1 MAIIERLKKKLLN
14 SLEKI
19 FDFEVHVLIF
29 EDFLNYKSTLIE
41 ELLLTKAKTNPI
53 KYKALEKVDIE
64 LFKGENFLTSIKNN
78 IIKGTP
84 LSKLDDSFKIIEAKN
99 QKREVEILVNQIVH
113 SLQKNNLKLSEIAIT
128 SLQESF
134 NEYLPYIEECLNKYE
149 IEYSVLSYNNLSKG
163 ESIIALKRLMDLF
176 ISKNEKISNFSRK
189 EVFNLLS
196 NNKVMKKFN
205 ISTSELNYLI
215 EFSDAMNI
223 SFGANSTHKE
233 NLKYDQNFLNSWED
247 GFNRFLMSEIFD
259 EKYEDETPKESIKF
273 QDQESI
279 IKLITIVKS
288 LYEDINYFKNKTYKV
303 YEWAE
308 IIEIFIQK
316 YIDLEEFNITDEY
329 LRNKIKSFKNFPKDF
344 NDNLYKNYLKE
355 INEIKI
361 EFYLF
366 KIIFEESLEKEK
378 YGIMYKKNGILIAN
392 YKEIEYLQKKKFIF
406 WDFKNSTPR

>member
-1 MAIIERLKKKLLN
+1 M
-14 SLEKI
+14 
-19 FDFEVHVLIF
+19 HVLIF

-176 ISKNEKISNFSRK
+176 ISKNEKLAISA
-189 EVFNLLS
+189 E
-196 NNKVMKKFN
+196 KK
-205 ISTSELNYLI
+205 Y
-215 EFSDAMNI
+215 
-223 SFGANSTHKE
+223 
-233 NLKYDQNFLNSWED
+233 
-247 GFNRFLMSEIFD
+247 
-259 EKYEDETPKESIKF
+259 SIC
-273 QDQESI
+273 
-279 IKLITIVKS
+279 
-288 LYEDINYFKNKTYKV
+288 
-303 YEWAE
+303 
-308 IIEIFIQK
+308 
-316 YIDLEEFNITDEY
+316 
-329 LRNKIKSFKNFPKDF
+329 
-344 NDNLYKNYLKE
+344 
-355 INEIKI
+355 
-361 EFYLF
+361 
-366 KIIFEESLEKEK
+366 
-378 YGIMYKKNGILIAN
+378 
-392 YKEIEYLQKKKFIF
+392 
-406 WDFKNSTPR
+406 

>member
-1 MAIIERLKKKLLN
+1 M
-14 SLEKI
+14 
-19 FDFEVHVLIF
+19 HVLIF

-288 LYEDINYFKNKTYKV
+288 LYEDINLKKV
-303 YEWAE
+303 
-308 IIEIFIQK
+308 
-316 YIDLEEFNITDEY
+316 
-329 LRNKIKSFKNFPKDF
+329 
-344 NDNLYKNYLKE
+344 LK
-355 INEIKI
+355 
-361 EFYLF
+361 
-366 KIIFEESLEKEK
+366 
-378 YGIMYKKNGILIAN
+378 KKNMG
-392 YKEIEYLQKKKFIF
+392 
-406 WDFKNSTPR
+406 